1 MRVPGQH
8 SEAKGRQIFLLEAH
22 SAHNQRDP
30 KAGVRGNFCDRGV
43 ARSQIAARS
52 CARDDLDRAH
62 DSAHGIAVFHE
73 GRSRLLLVVFEL
85 RQRGVSPSSTPNQL
99 QRAIGYLQ
107 PDYRKRTIPGV
118 YAVARENARMSMDS
132 DIRTWLERACALVDG
147 VPLDYVAIHYRQSSK
162 SWPEHASVRVE
173 GRPPA
178 DVITEVL
185 GHVGDVAESAVAEGH
200 GGVAIRLKLVRAKSP
215 AGTRTFRGPGGPAGS
230 DSTSDEAD
238 DSPKGALVATVH
250 ELRLLT
256 GAVVSELASQS
267 AAGWKLAN
275 DLQGQCARLSEQLA
289 EARAEIRYSLTAA
302 APEPDEVHKMALEFL
317 PQLPGMLS
325 SLAQLAEYRSKAA
338 PVE

>member
-1 MRVPGQH
+1 
-8 SEAKGRQIFLLEAH
+8 
-22 SAHNQRDP
+22 
-30 KAGVRGNFCDRGV
+30 
-43 ARSQIAARS
+43 
-52 CARDDLDRAH
+52 
-62 DSAHGIAVFHE
+62 
-73 GRSRLLLVVFEL
+73 
-85 RQRGVSPSSTPNQL
+85 
-99 QRAIGYLQ
+99 
-107 PDYRKRTIPGV
+107 
-118 YAVARENARMSMDS
+118 MSMDS

-325 SLAQLAEYRSKAA
+325 SLAQLAEYRSKAP